1 MDKSRVQ
8 VEGPKVEL
16 EPREL
21 DILITLVNRAQI
33 TGAEAESVVKVKAK
47 LNNLLEAI
55 QSGNGA

>member
-21 DILITLVNRAQI
+21 EILITLVNRAQI